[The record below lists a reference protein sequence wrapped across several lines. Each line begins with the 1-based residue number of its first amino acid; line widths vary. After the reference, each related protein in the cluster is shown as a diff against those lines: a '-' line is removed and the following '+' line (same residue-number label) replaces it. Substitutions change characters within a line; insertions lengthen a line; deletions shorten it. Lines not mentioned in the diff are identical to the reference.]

1 MKKTEEQLQKGRIA
15 SAKWYAKNKK
25 RKAVYQRKYDL
36 EKLYGINEEQY
47 QKLLKFQ
54 KYKCAV
60 CLEPDRPDK
69 KLHIDHSHITGITR
83 GLLCGN
89 CNKALGLLLD
99 STILLGRLIGY
110 LRTWDFYT
118 KLTTKHL
125 KTTTNVSK
133 KLGRGKKVA
142 DREMIKAQND
152 YVAVLLRA
160 VRKNL
165 QKKEKGTLEEF
176 L

>member
-1 MKKTEEQLQKGRIA
+1 MKKTEEQLQKSREA
-15 SAKWYAKNKK
+15 SARWYLKNKK
-25 RKAVYQRKYDL
+25 KKVAYQRKYDI
-36 EKLYGINEEQY
+36 EVRYGITIEKY
-47 QKLLKFQ
+47 QKLLKSQ

-118 KLTTKHL
+118 KLTTKHM

-133 KLGRGKKVA
+133 KLGRGKKAV

-152 YVAVLLRA
+152 YVATLLKA

-165 QKKEKGTLEEF
+165 EKKEKGTLEEF

>member
-1 MKKTEEQLQKGRIA
+1 MKKTEEQLRKGRIA

-25 RKAVYQRKYDL
+25 RKAAYQRKYDL
-36 EKLYGINEEQY
+36 ENLYGINEEKY

-54 KYKCAV
+54 KHKCAV
-60 CLEPDRPDK
+60 CFEPDKPNK
-69 KLHIDHSHITGITR
+69 KLHIDHSHITGLTR

-118 KLTTKHL
+118 KLTPRHL
-125 KTTTNVSK
+125 KSHTKVSK
-133 KLGRGKKVA
+133 RLGIGKKEI
-142 DREMIKAQND
+142 DREMIKAQNE
-152 YVAVLLRA
+152 YVKMICKTVND
-160 VRKNL
+160 NL
-165 QKKEKGTLEEF
+165 KKKEKGTLEEF
-176 L
+176 I